1 VRTAWEIAG
10 LLAAGAVPNLA
21 YLAIGL
27 WLLRPLRLAARGAE
41 RWALAFVLG
50 TGVASLGILLLRAFD
65 VPIPLLA
72 LAAVAALGLPRL
84 GSRDAPA
91 RDPRPAPPWVR
102 AVDTAALAA
111 ALLTVAAALG
121 PETSWDGLEYHLPM
135 VQAWS
140 QGPIRALPAMLDA
153 EFRAAVDLL
162 YLPAVAAGQPDGA
175 AVVSAGF
182 ALALAALVR
191 AEATRRASPG
201 AGALAGLFVLLV
213 PFVLDSAP
221 TTYVDLGV
229 GAYGFLALL
238 FADRWNRTGEPRTLF
253 VSALCLGFAANAK
266 LHALVLCPAA
276 LAVVALGGRRPPWR
290 PLAGCAAVIA
300 ALVAPWF
307 AKLAATTGNPCFPF
321 LGEWFG
327 YGPTSA
333 ELLSLR
339 RYRLSTDFWVE
350 RELGG
355 FVRRLAVERDV
366 AGFLR
371 YLASIHFGRNPH
383 LSGLIGPLPL
393 ALAPLALHRPS
404 RRTAVL
410 AGTLAVLFV
419 LQFVYMPALRFGA
432 PLLPFA
438 AVAAAVGGARLAR
451 SGSAARAVLGLALAL
466 LATYHGAAMSVR
478 FLPRVAA
485 LRAPRAY
492 EREIFPDQ
500 VALREVVSRAEPV
513 VAIPMGAVFWMPKPV
528 YNLLWERNGELF
540 FIRESLHWERNGEPV
555 STGSTPPREALALLK
570 RRGVRSLAID
580 VEPPHPRDGRV
591 GHPIVDAWLREGL
604 AALREDGD
612 PPSARG
618 HRVWVLVELE

>member
-1 VRTAWEIAG
+1 VRSAGEIAG
-10 LLAAGAVPNLA
+10 LLAAGVVPALA

-50 TGVASLGILLLRAFD
+50 TGVASIAILLLRALD
-65 VPIPLLA
+65 LPVPLLA
-72 LAAVAALGLPRL
+72 LTALAALGLPRL
-84 GSRDAPA
+84 RSRDAA
-91 RDPRPAPPWVR
+91 AADDRREAPWVR
-102 AVDTAALAA
+102 AVDAAALAA
-111 ALLTVAAALG
+111 ALLTFAAALG

-162 YLPAVAAGQPDGA
+162 YLPAVAAGHPDGA
-175 AVVSAGF
+175 AAVSAGF

-191 AEATRRASPG
+191 AEATRRASAG

-238 FADRWNRTGEPRTLF
+238 FADRWNRSADPRTLLA
-253 VSALCLGFAANAK
+253 SALCLGFAANAK
-266 LHALVLCPAA
+266 LHAFVLCPAV
-276 LAVVALGGRRPPWR
+276 LAVVVLGGRRPAWR
-290 PLAGCAAVIA
+290 LLAGCVALVAAVA
-300 ALVAPWF
+300 APWF

-327 YGPTSA
+327 YGPTS
-333 ELLSLR
+333 EQLLSLR
-339 RYRLSTDFWVE
+339 RFRLSTDFWVE
-350 RELGG
+350 RDIAG
-355 FVRRLAVERDV
+355 FVRRFGVERDI

-393 ALAPLALHRPS
+393 ALAPLVLHRLS
-404 RRTAVL
+404 RETAVL
-410 AGTLAVLFV
+410 AVTLAVLFV

-432 PLLPFA
+432 PLLPFL

-451 SGSAARAVLGLALAL
+451 SGSAARTMLGVTLVL
-466 LATYHGAAMSVR
+466 LAAYQGAAMGAR

-485 LRAPRAY
+485 LRDPQPY
-492 EREIFPDQ
+492 QREIFPDQ
-500 VALREVVSRAEPV
+500 VALREIVLSAEPV

-528 YNLLWERNGELF
+528 YNLHWERNGELF
-540 FIRESLHWERNGEPV
+540 FTRKTLHWERDGELF
-555 STGSTPPREALALLK
+555 STQATPPREALALLGK
-570 RRGVRSLAID
+570 RGVRSLAID

-591 GHPIVDAWLREGL
+591 GHPIVDAWLREGWV
-604 AALREDGD
+604 ALRADIE
-612 PPSARG
+612 PSPARG
-618 HRVWVLVELE
+618 DRVWVLVDLE

>member
-1 VRTAWEIAG
+1 MRTAWDIAG
-10 LLAAGAVPNLA
+10 LLAAGVVPNLA

-50 TGVASLGILLLRAFD
+50 TGVASLAILLLRAFD
-65 VPIPLLA
+65 VPIPLPA
-72 LAAVAALGLPRL
+72 LAAVAALGLPGLR
-84 GSRDAPA
+84 SRDAPA
-91 RDPRPAPPWVR
+91 PDPRRAQPWVR

-175 AVVSAGF
+175 AAVSAGF

-191 AEATRRASPG
+191 AEAARRASPG
-201 AGALAGLFVLLV
+201 AGGLAGLFVLLTPLV
-213 PFVLDSAP
+213 FDSAP

-238 FADRWNRTGEPRTLF
+238 FADRWNRTGEPRTLL

-266 LHALVLCPAA
+266 LHAFVLCPAA
-276 LAVVALGGRRPPWR
+276 LAVVALGGRRPAWR

-300 ALVAPWF
+300 ALVVPWF
-307 AKLAATTGNPCFPF
+307 AKLAATAGNPCFPF

-339 RYRLSTDFWVE
+339 RFRLSTDLWVE
-350 RELGG
+350 REVAG
-355 FVRRLAVERDV
+355 FVRRLPVERDI

-393 ALAPLALHRPS
+393 ALAPLAVHRPS

-419 LQFVYMPALRFGA
+419 LQFVYMPALRFGT

-451 SGSAARAVLGLALAL
+451 SGSVAKTLLGLALAL
-466 LATYHGAAMSVR
+466 LATYHGAAMGAR
-478 FLPRVAA
+478 LLPRVAA
-485 LRAPRAY
+485 LRDPRAY
-492 EREIFPDQ
+492 ERGIFPDQ
-500 VALREVVSRAEPV
+500 VALREVVSDAEPV

-540 FIRESLHWERNGEPV
+540 FTPKTLHWERDGEPF
-555 STGSTPPREALALLK
+555 STPSTPPREALALLR

-580 VEPPHPRDGRV
+580 VAPPHPGDGRV

-604 AALREDGD
+604 ATLRADDD

-618 HRVWVLVELE
+618 DRVWVLVELE